1 MSGGHFN
8 YNQHFILDI
17 IEEIED
23 EIERNNFCPPEI
35 TDMRIWVEEYQHQR
49 YDKETIKQF
58 KKAIKVLKKAYIYA
72 QRIDWFF
79 SGDDSEESFH
89 RRLKEEL
96 EKL

>member
-8 YNQHFILDI
+8 YNQHFISDI
-17 IEEIED
+17 IDELET
-23 EIERNNFCPPEI
+23 EIER
-35 TDMRIWVEEYQHQR
+35 DKEEPQR
-49 YDKETIKQF
+49 YKKETIKQF
-58 KKAIKVLKKAYIYA
+58 KKALKVLKKAYIYA
-72 QRIDWFF
+72 QRIDWFL